1 MPIQAAGERA
11 RPLGRRHALTLVGLY
26 YLMAALGVTLWLWRD
41 PASRMVAGNPNDAD
55 QFTWFFRYD
64 AAAVAHL
71 HLPALVTSA
80 MNAPQGINA
89 MWNTFMLLPGVV
101 LAPLTLIAG
110 PQASLTVLM
119 TLGFAGSA
127 LAMFTV
133 LRRWSVSMP
142 AAVIGGAVYGFS
154 PAVTH
159 SAIGHYDLMFV
170 VLPPLIV
177 DVVLRLVAGRV
188 SARRGGIELGL
199 LVTAQLFITEEI
211 LFDTALAVALMLVV
225 LGVRQWP
232 PGLQAA
238 AVRARAWA
246 VARGL
251 GIGAAVTLVIAGYP
265 LWVQFFGPLGQYG
278 SPFTTDYFKNDLSGF
293 VVPSSLMLIHTAGQ
307 AATAAT
313 FQGNTP
319 EYLAYLGWPLLLV
332 LVASAIWLW
341 RRPVIRSLAV
351 TWVVLDL
358 FSLGGTLLMSGHEH
372 GSAKLP
378 WYWLQSVPLLEAV
391 LPDRFSILADGA
403 AAALLAFAAD
413 AFVPILRER
422 GAGRFRWVATRR
434 RPVAAVM
441 ACAALV
447 VLPLVP
453 RPLPV
458 NATTPLPTGWTTVFG
473 ALRLP
478 SSATVLV
485 VPIPMSTFTEP
496 LRWQAESGAPGAFVG
511 GYFMGPAWNGHV
523 YIDGNGTPP
532 AGLFLDQLWKASA
545 PSLPSALTA
554 EAPVNAPPTSGAYVP
569 VKAPSEEQ
577 MKAQL
582 KAWNPA
588 AVVAVTT
595 PESAL
600 AQYLITLLGRP
611 AATSGDV
618 IAWRT

>member
-1 MPIQAAGERA
+1 M
-11 RPLGRRHALTLVGLY
+11 GRRGAVTVVGLY
-26 YLMAALGVTLWLWRD
+26 YLMAALGVTVWLWRD
-41 PASRMVAGNPNDAD
+41 PASRLVAGNPNDAD

-64 AAAVAHL
+64 ATAIAHF

-80 MNAPQGINA
+80 MNAPQGVNA

-101 LAPLTLIAG
+101 LAPLTLAAG

-119 TLGFAGSA
+119 TAGFAGSA

-133 LRRWSVSMP
+133 LRRWEVSLP
-142 AAVIGGAVYGFS
+142 AAVVGGAVYGFS

-159 SAIGHYDLMFV
+159 SAVGHYDLMFV

-177 DVVLRLVAGRV
+177 DVVLRLVAGRITAV
-188 SARRGGIELGL
+188 RGGLLLGL
-199 LVTAQLFITEEI
+199 MVTAQLFITEEI
-211 LFDTALAVALMLVV
+211 LFDTALIVAIMLVV
-225 LGVRQWP
+225 LGAGRRVR
-232 PGLQAA
+232 
-238 AVRARAWA
+238 VDRARFLA

-251 GIGAAVTLVIAGYP
+251 GIGAAVTLVLAGYP
-265 LWVQFFGPLGQYG
+265 LWVQFFGPLGQHG
-278 SPFTTDYFKNDLSGF
+278 SPFTTDFFKNDLSGF
-293 VVPSSLMLIHTAGQ
+293 VVPSSLMLIHTSGQ
-307 AATAAT
+307 AATAAS
-313 FQGNTP
+313 FQGHTP
-319 EYLAYLGWPLLLV
+319 EYLAYLGWPLLLALIGATV
-332 LVASAIWLW
+332 WFW

-351 TWVVLDL
+351 AWVVLDV
-358 FSLGGTLLMSGHEH
+358 FSLGGTLLTSGHEH
-372 GSAKLP
+372 ASAKLP

-413 AFVPILRER
+413 AFVPVVR
-422 GAGRFRWVATRR
+422 GFCAGRPSWPLASWLAAGR
-434 RPVAAVM
+434 RPAAAVM
-441 ACAALV
+441 SCAALV

-458 NATTPLPTGWTTVFG
+458 NASTPLPPGWTTVF
-473 ALRLP
+473 ADLSLP

-496 LRWQAESGAPGAFVG
+496 LRWQAVSGEPGALVG
-511 GYFMGPAWNGHV
+511 GYFMGPAWDGHV

-545 PSLPSALTA
+545 PSLPSVLAA
-554 EAPVNAPPTSGAYVP
+554 ESPANASPTSNGSYVP
-569 VKAPSEEQ
+569 VKEPTQQQ
-577 MKAQL
+577 MKDQL

-588 AVVAVTT
+588 AVVAVAT
-595 PESAL
+595 PASAL
-600 AQYLITLLGRP
+600 AQYLTSLLGSP

-618 IAWRT
+618 IAWRTQTQSALRS